1 MRNVSQGCTSTA
13 DIKAFIVPSIIGIG
27 KIGLIFRNGLIHIN
41 GICWVLAIGFWLL
54 QRLMCE
60 NFLSTQK
67 VLILCNHTNLRTF
80 CGIFSNIYADGKG
93 IL

>member
-41 GICWVLAIGFWLL
+41 GVCWVLAIGFWLL

-60 NFLSTQK
+60 SFLSTQK
-67 VLILCNHTNLRTF
+67 GINTLQPYEFENLLW
-80 CGIFSNIYADGKG
+80 D
-93 IL
+93 L